1 VIRFQRRPVLATLA
15 VALTLLLTAGGAH
28 PAAAAP
34 GDLVA
39 DVLVPEADPVW
50 TRGLAPS
57 VAFDGHYLYY
67 LDYAGSVLHR
77 IDVPPAGS
85 AITGTGHVDAPVAG
99 APTGIMTIAYDAGRD
114 LFWAVGGDG
123 LSVYRLSKNGMATLA
138 FRVDPVDDRPGFQAG
153 PAPTEVKIAYD
164 RADDTLWYAPDA
176 TTRVYHYG
184 TSADVF
190 GSAVLVSTSPYFDVN
205 VTAQCGY
212 NQTSGVAVGGANLF
226 ISVAGC
232 PYYFEYTKNGAQV
245 ASYAINFAGQ
255 QSTQDVE
262 CDDLSYGVPVF
273 WIKDG
278 YDGHIR
284 AFEQPRSGACIYG
297 GGTGSGGVTVPPLGL
312 P

>member
-1 VIRFQRRPVLATLA
+1 MKKLVTRRAALA
-15 VALTLLLTAGGAH
+15 VVAVVMVLSLAAGRAQ

-50 TRGLAPS
+50 ARGLAPS
-57 VAFDGHYLYY
+57 VAFDGRYLYY
-67 LDYAGSVLHR
+67 LDYAGSILHR

-85 AITGTGHVDAPVAG
+85 AMTGTGHVDAPVVG
-99 APTGIMTIAYDAGRD
+99 APSGIMTIAYDAGRD
-114 LFWAVGGDG
+114 LFWAIGGDG
-123 LSVYRLSKNGMATLA
+123 LSVYQLAKNGTATLA
-138 FRVDPVDDRPGFQAG
+138 FRVDPVDDRPGFAAG
-153 PAPTEVKIAYD
+153 PAPTEVKVAYD

-176 TTRVYHYG
+176 TARVYHYR
-184 TSADVF
+184 TAPDLLDSAT
-190 GSAVLVSTSPYFDVN
+190 LVSGSPYFDVN

-212 NQTSGVAVGGANLF
+212 NQTSGVAVGGADLF

-232 PYYFEYTKNGAQV
+232 PYYFEYTKSGTQV
-245 ASYAINFAGQ
+245 AAYAINFAGP

-262 CDDLSYGVPVF
+262 CDDLSYGVAVF

-284 AFEQPRSGACIYG
+284 AFEQPRSGACLYG
-297 GGTGSGGVTVPPLGL
+297 GGPAGAGLPPLGL

>member
-1 VIRFQRRPVLATLA
+1 MTPIRRKAVLAILA
-15 VALTLLLTAGGAH
+15 VAMTVSLTVGGAR

-57 VAFDGHYLYY
+57 VAFDGRYLYY

-85 AITGTGHVDAPVAG
+85 AGTGTGHVDAPVAG

-114 LFWAVGGDG
+114 LFWAIGGDG
-123 LSVYRLSKNGMATLA
+123 LSIYRLSKNGMATLA

-184 TSADVF
+184 TSADLL
-190 GSAVLVSTSPYFDVN
+190 GSATLVSGSPYFDVN

-232 PYYFEYTKNGAQV
+232 PYYFEYAKNGTQV
-245 ASYAINFAGQ
+245 AAYPINFAGQ